1 MIFPIRY
8 PVVLACGVLAF
19 SAGCGKQEAP
29 QPPAPA
35 EVTVLKIQ
43 PRDTPAVYEYIA
55 QTQSPQEVNIVAR
68 VNGFL
73 DKQSYTE
80 GELVKEGQV
89 LFQMDQK
96 PFIAQLNDAQAGW
109 DKAKAAHDT
118 ALANLN
124 RVKPLAAQNALS
136 KKDLDDATGSEQSS
150 AAALA
155 QAKAQVDSAKLN
167 LSYTVIASPLTGVS
181 SAAQQKVGAYLS
193 PANNQLTT
201 VSALHPMWVN
211 FSLSENELSSYR
223 EQVEK
228 GLIVEP
234 KDRKYVVEIVRIDG
248 STFPHVGRITF
259 VDPSFNPQ
267 TGTFLLRVTVPN
279 PDSQLRPNQYVRVRV
294 KGATRPGAIVVPQR
308 AVQQG
313 AKGHFVWA
321 LNPAGKAELRPV
333 AVGDWIGDGWIIRQ
347 GLAAGDEVVVDGTL
361 RLGPGAAVKATPFVP
376 KPGLAEAAPLTPP
389 PGASLVVFFE
399 KRKATL
405 DAEALR
411 LLKGFAPPIRQGT
424 NPIAVTGFADR
435 STGTREANLAIAE
448 QRAAA
453 VRDALVA
460 EGIAAD
466 RIRLQAPRVVTGTG
480 RERDA
485 RRVELSVGQ

>member
-1 MIFPIRY
+1 MPMFAIR
-8 PVVLACGVLAF
+8 VSILLACGALLLVQA
-19 SAGCGKQEAP
+19 CGKQEAP
-29 QPPAPA
+29 PAAPPA
-35 EVTVLKIQ
+35 EVTVLRIE
-43 PRDTPAVYEYIA
+43 PRDVPVTYEFIA

-80 GELVKEGQV
+80 GALVKEGQV

-96 PFIAQLNDAQAGW
+96 PFVAQLNDAQAGW

-155 QAKAQVDSAKLN
+155 QAKAQVDTAKLN
-167 LSYTVIASPLTGVS
+167 LSYTVIASPLNGVS
-181 SAAQQKVGAYLS
+181 GAARQKVGAYLS
-193 PANNQLTT
+193 PANSQLTT
-201 VSALHPMWVN
+201 VSSLHPMWVN
-211 FSLSENELSSYR
+211 FSVSENEFKSYR
-223 EQVEK
+223 DEVAK
-228 GLIVEP
+228 GLIAPP
-234 KDRKYVVEIVRIDG
+234 KDGKFVVEIIQIDG
-248 STFPHVGRITF
+248 AAFPHKGQITF

-279 PDSQLRPNQYVRVRV
+279 PGSELRPNQYVRVRV
-294 KGATRPGAIVVPQR
+294 KGATRPGAILVPQR

-313 AKGHFVWA
+313 AKGHFVWVVS
-321 LNPAGKAELRPV
+321 PAGKAELRPV
-333 AVGDWIGDGWIIRQ
+333 AVGEWQGEGWIIRQ
-347 GLAAGDEVVVDGTL
+347 GLAAGDQVAVDGTL
-361 RLGPGAAVKATPFVP
+361 RLGPGALVKATPYAL
-376 KPGLAEAAPLTPP
+376 KPGVAESVPLTPS
-389 PGASLVVFFE
+389 PGASLVVFFD

-405 DAEALR
+405 DEEALR
-411 LLKGFAPPIRQGT
+411 LLKGFAPPIRQGR
-424 NPIAVTGFADR
+424 NAIDVTGYADGSGSR
-435 STGTREANLAIAE
+435 KANLAIAE

-460 EGIAAD
+460 EGIAPD
-466 RIRLQAPRVVTGTG
+466 RIRLQPPRVAAAAGH
-480 RERDA
+480 ERNA
-485 RRVELSVGQ
+485 RRVELSVGR

>member
-1 MIFPIRY
+1 MIIPIRY
-8 PVVLACGVLAF
+8 PVVLACGVLAL

-29 QPPAPA
+29 PAPPPA
-35 EVTVLKIQ
+35 EVTVLKIE
-43 PRDTPAVYEYIA
+43 PRDVPVVYEFIA

-73 DKQSYTE
+73 DKQAYTE

-136 KKDLDDATGSEQSS
+136 KKDLDDSVGSEQSS

-155 QAKAQVDSAKLN
+155 QAKAQVDTAKLN
-167 LSYTVIASPLTGVS
+167 LSYTVIASPLNGVS
-181 SAAQQKVGAYLS
+181 AAAQQKVGAYLS

-211 FSLSENELSSYR
+211 FSLSENEFKSYR
-223 EQVEK
+223 DEVAK
-228 GLIVEP
+228 GIIVPP
-234 KDRKYVVEIVRIDG
+234 KDGKFVVDVIQIDG
-248 STFPHVGRITF
+248 STFPHSGKITF
-259 VDPSFNPQ
+259 VDPSFNAQ

-279 PDSQLRPNQYVRVRV
+279 PDSELRPNQYVRVRV
-294 KGATRPGAIVVPQR
+294 KGATRPGAIIVPQR

-313 AKGHFVWA
+313 AKGHFVWVVSA
-321 LNPAGKAELRPV
+321 AGKAELRPV
-333 AVGDWIGDGWIIRQ
+333 GVGDWHGDGWIIRQ
-347 GLAAGDEVVVDGTL
+347 GLAAGDQVAVDGTL
-361 RLGPGAAVKATPFVP
+361 RLGPGAQVKATPYVL
-376 KPGLAEAAPLTPP
+376 KPGVAEAVPTTKS
-389 PGASLVVFFE
+389 PGASLVVFFDR
-399 KRKATL
+399 RKATL
-405 DAEALR
+405 DEEASR
-411 LLKGFAPPIRQGT
+411 LLKAFAPPIREGR
-424 NPIAVTGFADR
+424 NPIDVTGFADSSGSR
-435 STGTREANLAIAE
+435 KASLEIAAR
-448 QRAAA
+448 RAAA

-466 RIRLQAPRVVTGTG
+466 RIRLQPARVVAGGG

-485 RRVELSVGQ
+485 RRVELSVGK